1 MSQQESEEEEKHIR
15 APKWVNVKGLG
26 HQSLN
31 SNKKKKK
38 NSGDV
43 KGVRELRDREWLRL
57 GLGCAH
63 LYR

>member
-1 MSQQESEEEEKHIR
+1 MGQCERIGASESE
-15 APKWVNVKGLG
+15 
-26 HQSLN
+26 QQQ
-31 SNKKKKK
+31 KKKK